1 MRQLLP
7 SAGGQQLTDGDL
19 FDVYAVGRP
28 DHVRAGMVTSLDGA
42 VAVHGR
48 SGGLGSPGDH
58 RVFSVLRAT
67 TDVVLVGA
75 GTARTE
81 RYGPVD
87 LPPELQRRRLCSGRT
102 PRPALAVVTASMNLG
117 AGSRLF
123 EDPDQRVLVLAP
135 AVRLGTRELPGHV
148 EPVAVGDEEVDPVRV
163 VGELAAHGLSRVLC
177 EGGPRLLATLLAA
190 ALVDE
195 LCLTTSPQLVGG
207 SPGLLPVALTDP
219 AGARLQSLVED
230 DGVLL
235 SRWSLR

>member
-1 MRQLLP
+1 MRRLLP
-7 SAGGQQLTDGDL
+7 SAVGEQLTDGDL
-19 FDVYAVGRP
+19 FDVYAVRGP

-42 VAVHGR
+42 IAVGGR

-81 RYGPVD
+81 RYGPVG
-87 LPPELQRRRLCSGRT
+87 LPPGLRRRRVSSGRT
-102 PRPALAVVTASMNLG
+102 SRPALAVVTASMDLD

-123 EDPDQRVLVLAP
+123 EDPQQRVLVLAP
-135 AVRLGTRELPGHV
+135 ADRLGSRELPAHV
-148 EPVAVGDEEVDPVRV
+148 ELVAVGDNRVEPVRV
-163 VGELAAHGLSRVLC
+163 VGELAARGLSRVLC
-177 EGGPRLLATLLAA
+177 EGGPHLLATLLAA
-190 ALVDE
+190 SLVDE

-207 SPGLLPVALTDP
+207 SPGMLPVALPEP
-219 AGARLQSLVED
+219 AAVRLLSLVED
-230 DGVLL
+230 HGVLL

>member
-7 SAGGQQLTDGDL
+7 SAGGAQLTDGDL

-42 VAVHGR
+42 VAVDGR

-87 LPPELQRRRLCSGRT
+87 LPPDLQRRRLSSGRT
-102 PRPALAVVTASMNLG
+102 PRPALAVVTASMDLD

-135 AVRLGTRELPGHV
+135 AVRGARELPGHV
-148 EPVAVGDEEVDPVRV
+148 EPVAVGDEKVDPVRV
-163 VGELAAHGLSRVLC
+163 VGELAARGLSQVLC
-177 EGGPRLLATLLAA
+177 EGGPRLLGTLLAA

-207 SPGLLPVALTDP
+207 SPGLLPVALAEV
-219 AGARLQSLVED
+219 AGARLHSLVED